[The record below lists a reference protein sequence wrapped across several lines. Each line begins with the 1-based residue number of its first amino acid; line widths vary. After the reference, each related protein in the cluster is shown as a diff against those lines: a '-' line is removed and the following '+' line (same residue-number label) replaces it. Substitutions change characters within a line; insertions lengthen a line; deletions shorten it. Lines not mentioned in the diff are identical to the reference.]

1 MEVFGRHGMPA
12 EFVFFE
18 GSEYVSTA
26 LAIGWDVTVGRLFPV
41 VESDDGQETV
51 PLTATRMSAAG
62 SPAS

>member
-1 MEVFGRHGMPA
+1 MPA